1 MTPFHQKFF
10 INKSLQDI
18 LQRNENIARKK
29 MNKFLNGDLDLQ
41 LFCKLQSLVLQIQFH
56 MRRTDHKSLDFQEKF
71 WYNGR

>member
-29 MNKFLNGDLDLQ
+29 TLGYHIDSLKKLKENKNQQYLRN
-41 LFCKLQSLVLQIQFH
+41 K
-56 MRRTDHKSLDFQEKF
+56 
-71 WYNGR
+71 